1 MITFEEYH
9 NSLKKVLESNDF
21 KSFIDYKS
29 IENNG
34 IYYLT
39 ESENMQVDE
48 FVKMFEEEH
57 GKDLSMLD
65 EAFLGKVLGGVA
77 GFLVGPTIGKIIANA
92 LGVERGILY
101 DLFTSRL
108 VSTAFG
114 SAIGKHLQSKGKIV

>member
-9 NSLKKVLESNDF
+9 NSIKKVLESNDF

-65 EAFLGKVLGGVA
+65 EAFLGKVIGGVA

>member
-9 NSLKKVLESNDF
+9 NSIKKVLESNDF

>member
-9 NSLKKVLESNDF
+9 NNIKKVLESNDF

-101 DLFTSRL
+101 DMFTSRL